1 MRTHSKRKKL
11 VCEVQLSVSL
21 QDDPATFGCHLWS
34 ITEQMH
40 CNMNSV
46 WIWKF
51 PSSITLVL
59 SKAPYSMVVT
69 TQVNCKATSKNIEK
83 SQQVFQ
89 DQPIRIETVQR
100 IYLSCQILYVINLL
114 KGTLSILNCDA
125 PFGLQLDQAENKQF
139 LSNSAFHNISSDVYL
154 YFMVVCF
161 K

>member
-1 MRTHSKRKKL
+1 MTSWGHGKRKKL
-11 VCEVQLSVSL
+11 VCEVELRVSL
-21 QDDPATFGCHLWS
+21 QNDPAIFGCHLWS

-40 CNMNSV
+40 CIMNSV

-59 SKAPYSMVVT
+59 SKSPYSMVVT

-100 IYLSCQILYVINLL
+100 IYLSSQILHVINLL
-114 KGTLSILNCDA
+114 KGTYC
-125 PFGLQLDQAENKQF
+125 PFWIVMPHL
-139 LSNSAFHNISSDVYL
+139 VYN
-154 YFMVVCF
+154 
-161 K
+161 

>member
-1 MRTHSKRKKL
+1 M
-11 VCEVQLSVSL
+11 
-21 QDDPATFGCHLWS
+21 
-34 ITEQMH
+34 
-40 CNMNSV
+40 
-46 WIWKF
+46 
-51 PSSITLVL
+51 L
-59 SKAPYSMVVT
+59 SKSPYSMIVT

-100 IYLSCQILYVINLL
+100 IYLSSQILYVINLL

-139 LSNSAFHNISSDVYL
+139 LSNSAFQNISSDVYL